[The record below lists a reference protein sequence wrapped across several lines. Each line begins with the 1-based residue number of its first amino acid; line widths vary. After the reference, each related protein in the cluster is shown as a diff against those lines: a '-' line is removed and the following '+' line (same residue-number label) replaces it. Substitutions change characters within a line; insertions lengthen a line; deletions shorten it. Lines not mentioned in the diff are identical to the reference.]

1 MLETVLGLNQEIKE
15 QERDRNT
22 SQIQAISPEN
32 LHDLALLIDQK
43 NDQMKTDMS
52 KTTWKKVE
60 NRFLEEKNKKI
71 GVVGNDKME
80 GLPGIN
86 FTNIQ
91 KLVEQTRDIYE
102 TQYKMEFPGEA
113 SFQSAQVKKENL

>member
-60 NRFLEEKNKKI
+60 NRF
-71 GVVGNDKME
+71 
-80 GLPGIN
+80 
-86 FTNIQ
+86 
-91 KLVEQTRDIYE
+91 
-102 TQYKMEFPGEA
+102 
-113 SFQSAQVKKENL
+113 